1 MEILISQYLS
11 QNKYESSYFDEFKEN
26 YLSHPDYPSLY
37 AVTDSLELSGIE
49 TVTATVPKEQ
59 LQNLPDIF
67 IASLVIENKTEFV
80 LVNKDQTK
88 ITYENQ
94 KGKTTKISFDEFK
107 NIWDGLV
114 LAVEENEIKEKPK
127 SSVSENKKIWF
138 AVPLVL
144 LLFGGLLNQINS
156 EVFLW
161 NYTAFLFLSIIGLLL
176 GIFIIQE
183 SLGEANPVVSKVCNG
198 SSKTVSCDSVVKSNE
213 SKLLFGISFSDLP
226 IVFFLTNLFLIATKP
241 AFFEPIGFFCLLS
254 VPVILYSVYLQKFK
268 IKKWCIL
275 CLGVSAVLLL
285 QTAVFLFS
293 YKQMAWN
300 IYDYLQYIIAVTV
313 IWFIWK
319 VVEKVLI
326 NRNDLISKNR
336 ALFRFKRNFEVFDFL
351 SGKNV
356 VSENIESLKGIIIG
370 KKDNPV
376 KLRLFLSPGCGH
388 CHTAY
393 RKGLELIESYPDKIS
408 LEVLFNINIQN
419 TENPFIPVVER
430 LYEVFLS
437 ENANVVEAFE
447 DWHIKNMSLEDW
459 LKKWKQ
465 TEISETTKTEI
476 QKQYAF
482 CIENNLN
489 YTPVIIVNNVIYPKE
504 YDLEDLKYFISDLE
518 EKQNPFLV

>member
-1 MEILISQYLS
+1 
-11 QNKYESSYFDEFKEN
+11 
-26 YLSHPDYPSLY
+26 
-37 AVTDSLELSGIE
+37 
-49 TVTATVPKEQ
+49 
-59 LQNLPDIF
+59 
-67 IASLVIENKTEFV
+67 
-80 LVNKDQTK
+80 
-88 ITYENQ
+88 
-94 KGKTTKISFDEFK
+94 
-107 NIWDGLV
+107 
-114 LAVEENEIKEKPK
+114 LAIEENEK
-127 SSVSENKKIWF
+127 SGKSEAGSWKKTSDFQPRTSIMILSLITIFWCLNGSFSWF
-138 AVPLVL
+138 SGTYL
-144 LLFGGLLNQINS
+144 L
-156 EVFLW
+156 
-161 NYTAFLFLSIIGLLL
+161 LSIIGLLL

-198 SSKTVSCDSVVKSNE
+198 SNKTVSCDSVVKSNE
-213 SKLLFGISFSDLP
+213 GKLLFGISFSDLP
-226 IVFFLTNLFLIATKP
+226 IVFFLTNLFLIAIKP
-241 AFFEPIGFFCLLS
+241 AFFEQIGFFCLLS
-254 VPVILYSVYLQKFK
+254 VPVIFYSVYLQKFK

-285 QTAVFLFS
+285 QTVVFQFS

-300 IYDYLQYIIAVTV
+300 IYDYLQYVITVIV
-313 IWFIWK
+313 IWFLWK
-319 VVEKVLI
+319 TVEKVLI

-370 KKDNPV
+370 KQDNPV

-419 TENPFIPVVER
+419 TENPFIPVVKR

-459 LKKWKQ
+459 LRKWKQ